1 MQEANTNLVYVVD
14 DEPNIRKLTTLALK
28 EYGFETQ
35 EFSNGDDLLKA
46 VKRRLPDV
54 IILDWVMPAP
64 DGLSIC
70 SR

>member
-46 VKRRLPDV
+46 VKRRIPDV
-54 IILDWVMPAP
+54 IILD
-64 DGLSIC
+64 
-70 SR
+70 